1 MYRNDWNDHMGNGRG
16 IVMLVVCAL
25 FIGLIGLIV
34 WLVVSSTRRHH
45 GPPPQPHAGPS
56 PVESA
61 ARPSALQ
68 ILDERLARGEIEVDD
83 YRARLEALRAA
94 SDSPA

>member
-16 IVMLVVCAL
+16 IFMLVICAL
-25 FIGLIGLIV
+25 LVGLIV
-34 WLVVSSTRRHH
+34 WLVVSSNRRHH
-45 GPPPQPHAGPS
+45 APAAQPQQPHVGPA
-56 PVESA
+56 PLA
-61 ARPSALQ
+61 AAKPTAQQ

>member
-1 MYRNDWNDHMGNGRG
+1 MYRNDWNDHMGYGRG
-16 IVMLVVCAL
+16 IFMLVICAL
-25 FIGLIGLIV
+25 LVGLIV

-45 GPPPQPHAGPS
+45 APGTQLHQPHVGPA
-56 PVESA
+56 PVSA
-61 ARPSALQ
+61 AKPTAQQ